1 MLKVYTKNI
10 HCARFDTYKYHN
22 YRETNCNARVDIK
35 IMIKSLE
42 REMYVKGTGSQC
54 VLKGYAKNI
63 HCARFDTHRYR
74 SYSEM
79 HFNARVEVK
88 L

>member
-1 MLKVYTKNI
+1 MTKP
-10 HCARFDTYKYHN
+10 
-22 YRETNCNARVDIK
+22 
-35 IMIKSLE
+35 LE
-42 REMYVKGTGSQC
+42 CEIYVKDNRSQC

-63 HCARFDTHRYR
+63 HCARFDTHMYR
-74 SYSEM
+74 SYTEM